1 MSVKKHTK
9 ASALHCEFRR
19 KRQCIGGDVKATKER
34 LSSLGAKPMNGSV
47 REMISFLYERNI
59 PGRSIDL
66 SICASNVAEYA
77 DRPLLLIRL
86 DSLDEMLHMCRGADH
101 VLCVPT
107 RDNTVGGALY
117 SDISRFPIARF
128 YHLRLGPDLLS
139 AGRLFGVLKKSNFN
153 VEAPHPET
161 MSRLVREDGWKAR
174 LEEHLKV
181 RSARIADYEKLR
193 SGRARNTT
201 TDSSLFLNSSGCL
214 ICGAPPDFIAST
226 TFGGIGEPALLT
238 AVRLCSTHMAEA
250 REEAS
255 LLNYLAKAFD
265 IPFLMNSLGRTPE
278 EVLSDGASIMQSNLG
293 MMVFDQ
299 GKTVVKARTAK
310 GTVLIYRY
318 EGEFNYGYM
327 IDGGNGEKL
336 ARIDSANHHRVEV
349 GPDHLHPDLQNK
361 VPATSSFTTGDLCL
375 DWPLMRELIDHW
387 DKKIR

>member
-1 MSVKKHTK
+1 
-9 ASALHCEFRR
+9 
-19 KRQCIGGDVKATKER
+19 
-34 LSSLGAKPMNGSV
+34 MNGSV
-47 REMISFLYERNI
+47 REMITFLHQINI

-86 DSLDEMLHMCRGADH
+86 ESLDEMVHMCRDADH
-101 VLCVPT
+101 VLCVPA

-117 SDISRFPIARF
+117 TDISGFPIARF
-128 YHLRLGPDLLS
+128 YHLHLGPDLLS
-139 AGRLFGVLKKSNFN
+139 AGRLFGTLKENKFN
-153 VEAPHPET
+153 VEAPRPET
-161 MSRLVREDGWKAR
+161 MSRLVHEDGWEAR
-174 LEEHLKV
+174 LEEHLRV
-181 RSARIADYEKLR
+181 RRARLADYEKLR

-214 ICGAPPDFIAST
+214 ICGAPPEFIAST
-226 TFGGIGEPALLT
+226 TFGAIGEPALLT

-250 REEAS
+250 RKEAS
-255 LLNYLAKAFD
+255 LVNYLAKVFD
-265 IPFLMNSLGRTPE
+265 IPFLMDSLSRTPE
-278 EVLSDGASIMQSNLG
+278 EVLSDGLSIMQFNLC
-293 MMVFDQ
+293 MTVFDQ
-299 GKTVVKARTAK
+299 GKTDIKARTAK

-327 IDGGNGEKL
+327 IDGANGEKL

-361 VPATSSFTTGDLCL
+361 LPAISSFTTGDLCL

-387 DKKIR
+387 DQGLYQNPT